1 MGPAPIQV
9 LSSVQL
15 PGRTLGQ
22 GQLVVQL
29 PLSVWGRGR
38 PRLLPKG
45 KAVFGQ
51 VAEAL
56 AGHLQAKLL
65 KLLLVV
71 WPHKPVEACWE
82 GCCSHHARVGVLQL

>member
-29 PLSVWGRGR
+29 PLS
-38 PRLLPKG
+38 
-45 KAVFGQ
+45 
-51 VAEAL
+51 
-56 AGHLQAKLL
+56 
-65 KLLLVV
+65 
-71 WPHKPVEACWE
+71 
-82 GCCSHHARVGVLQL
+82 